1 MSTRITDGATLRKTR
16 ILDMVRYIADSK
28 GCTTQDIESWMLAVH
43 GLKFETTVRM
53 IQECHLAH
61 LIVEDH
67 GKWLISDKGTLTLYK
82 T

>member
-16 ILDMVRYIADSK
+16 ILDLIRYVHDVEGA
-28 GCTTQDIESWMLAVH
+28 TTQQIESYMLALH
-43 GLKFETTVRM
+43 GLKFDTTVRM

-61 LIVEDH
+61 LLVEDH
-67 GKWLISDKGTLTLYK
+67 GKWLISDKAAEALYK

>member
-16 ILDMVRYIADSK
+16 ILDLIRYVHDTK
-28 GCTTQDIESWMLAVH
+28 GATTQEIESYMLALH

-53 IQECHLAH
+53 IQECHMAH
-61 LIVEDH
+61 ILVEDH
-67 GKWLISDKGTLTLYK
+67 GKWLISDKGTAALYR